1 MLRGFKPTRDDMNT
15 FSDGLHHGPDSG
27 GHAWT
32 NRARR
37 VLVDTAVVSDVPD
50 AHNDT
55 RAGVADD
62 LSNFV
67 ECGLEEFADRVA
79 PGLELPESYAG
90 HAVLD
95 DTRAAPLLYV
105 VGLLI
110 EAGEVEVS
118 GINLSR
124 VAISLLRAINP
135 GKVEGFSSYRVAES
149 VLVWEDCEQSR
160 LTAETSPG
168 GSLPRVLLA
177 DLSER
182 PSLRRPNWTVVAARC
197 LWALSRLNES
207 RDPAALSMIIG
218 KVRALFQSAP
228 TAWINDGSGPWT
240 QYDIYTPDMY
250 LLAAVC

>member
-1 MLRGFKPTRDDMNT
+1 M
-15 FSDGLHHGPDSG
+15 DS
-27 GHAWT
+27 
-32 NRARR
+32 
-37 VLVDTAVVSDVPD
+37 AVVSDVPD

-67 ECGLEEFADRVA
+67 KCGLEEFADRVA

-95 DTRAAPLLYV
+95 DTRADLLYV

-149 VLVWEDCEQSR
+149 VLR
-160 LTAETSPG
+160 LG
-168 GSLPRVLLA
+168 GLRAIPIDGPRPVGAAAYPRLLLA

-207 RDPAALSMIIG
+207 RDPAALF
-218 KVRALFQSAP
+218 L
-228 TAWINDGSGPWT
+228 
-240 QYDIYTPDMY
+240 
-250 LLAAVC
+250 